1 MKSFLDCLG
10 LKTGFSW
17 IYGHIAEKQVQFH
30 GQKRFNKLW
39 FNIQRFKRT
48 QSVKFR
54 IPQQEMIPLQ
64 EMKHRYFLLT
74 DTNGVLLP
82 L

>member
-54 IPQQEMIPLQ
+54 ITTAGDETEILP
-64 EMKHRYFLLT
+64 F
-74 DTNGVLLP
+74 NGY
-82 L
+82 

>member
-54 IPQQEMIPLQ
+54 I
-64 EMKHRYFLLT
+64 T
-74 DTNGVLLP
+74 TAGDDTTAGDETQILPFNGY
-82 L
+82 

>member
-10 LKTGFSW
+10 LKTGFSR
-17 IYGHIAEKQVQFH
+17 ICGDIAEKQVQFH

-54 IPQQEMIPLQ
+54 IANTTAGDEPPILPS
-64 EMKHRYFLLT
+64 
-74 DTNGVLLP
+74 NGY
-82 L
+82 

>member
-17 IYGHIAEKQVQFH
+17 ICGDIAEKQVQLH

-39 FNIQRFKRT
+39 F
-48 QSVKFR
+48 
-54 IPQQEMIPLQ
+54 
-64 EMKHRYFLLT
+64 
-74 DTNGVLLP
+74 
-82 L
+82 